1 MYQIRFRLHYE
12 RINYLLSEV
21 KILVRK
27 KFDKRFSTKLFLEI
41 RRNKWSDVEL
51 IVH

>member
-21 KILVRK
+21 KKLVLK
-27 KFDKRFSTKLFLEI
+27 KFDKGFSVKLFL
-41 RRNKWSDVEL
+41 
-51 IVH
+51 